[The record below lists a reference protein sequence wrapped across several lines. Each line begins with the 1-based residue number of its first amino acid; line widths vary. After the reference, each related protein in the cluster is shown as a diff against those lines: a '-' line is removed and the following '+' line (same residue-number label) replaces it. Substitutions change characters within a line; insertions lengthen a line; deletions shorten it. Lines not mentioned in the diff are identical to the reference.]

1 VGRPDQD
8 YLRRSTFRRATV
20 AAAAVLA
27 VVLALSDTGM
37 LDDAQSQLIDDVG
50 QLGAGIFAT
59 CCCGFTWRRAVTAR
73 QARPEWLWRAL
84 LFFGVAGW
92 SCGQGAWSW
101 YQVVLNQDLPSP
113 SLADVGYFALPVFAF
128 PALFALPA
136 GPSPRAAPGALG
148 GQAHREPGVRV
159 LLALDA
165 LVIVGS
171 LFLFTWSTTLG
182 AVAQAGAPTVG
193 AFLIAVGYPVTDLI
207 LVVLVL
213 LLGMFRRPQRP
224 QALLLLGIGLVA
236 LSVSDS
242 FFLYLV
248 SVGATRMPPLFNV
261 GFLVGP
267 VLIGLAALA
276 PQPTSRPDPSDSDA
290 RAATWY
296 TVLPYLPLGLFGLL
310 VVAQHMTGR
319 PVDQTE
325 AYGLVLLVS
334 VVVLRQLLTTLEN
347 LELLRRVRDGQDR
360 LHHQAFHDWL
370 TGLPNRALFRDRLE
384 HAVERHRRDRRQL
397 AVLFC
402 DLDDFKQVND
412 TLGHAAGDEMLCLM
426 AERLRRCVRSGD
438 TVARLGGDEFA
449 VILDDDQTLPAVVG
463 ERMLAMLGEP
473 VTLAGHSVMP
483 RASAGLVVV
492 QSGEPTVT
500 ADLLLNRADAAMYA
514 AKRGGKGRL
523 IVYPGGFEHAP
534 PAPDLSALLAEALT
548 AALTA
553 ATTGFRPPW
562 DAEEP
567 VGPPPR
573 TATGHHDQVP
583 ALRVMYQPIVRL
595 ADSTMA
601 AVEALTRW
609 EHPATGSVP
618 PQTLVHVAESAG
630 LINALDDLV
639 LELACRQVAL
649 ARAGRHP
656 HLVMHVNLTAT
667 RVIDPALVDL
677 VRSTLIRHRLPGSAL
692 VLEITETG
700 RITDFDA
707 AADVLGQVRRL
718 GVKLALDDFGVGY
731 ANLNHLLRLPVDIL
745 KLDRTLTEVGADAA
759 RSEAI
764 TAGAVRIGRDLG
776 IPMIAEGLED
786 PAQAEWL
793 STLGCEY
800 GQGFLFCQP
809 VSSPDMGRLQG
820 TLNGS

>member
-1 VGRPDQD
+1 M
-8 YLRRSTFRRATV
+8 
-20 AAAAVLA
+20 VL
-27 VVLALSDTGM
+27 VLSDTGVFG
-37 LDDAQSQLIDDVG
+37 DAQAQLIDDVG

-59 CCCGFTWRRAVTAR
+59 CCCGLTWRWAVTAR

-128 PALFALPA
+128 PALFALPS
-136 GPSPRAAPGALG
+136 GPSPRTAPGALG

-182 AVAQAGAPTVG
+182 AVSQAGAPTVG

-224 QALLLLGIGLVA
+224 RALLLLGIGLVA

-276 PQPTSRPDPSDSDA
+276 PQPTSSPDPSDSDA

-310 VVAQHMTGR
+310 VVVQHMTGR

-325 AYGLVLLVS
+325 TYGLVLLVS

-384 HAVERHRRDRRQL
+384 HAVERHRRDERQL

-412 TLGHAAGDEMLCLM
+412 TLGHAAGDELLCLM

-449 VILDDDQTLPAVVG
+449 VILDDEHTLPAVVG

-473 VTLAGHSVMP
+473 VTLAGHSLTP

-500 ADLLLNRADAAMYA
+500 ADLLLSRADAAMYA

-523 IVYPGGFEHAP
+523 IAYPGGFEHAP
-534 PAPDLSALLAEALT
+534 PAPDLSALLAEALAEALT
-548 AALTA
+548 AALAA
-553 ATTGFRPPW
+553 ATTGFRPEW
-562 DAEEP
+562 DGGQS

-573 TATGHHDQVP
+573 TATGNDDPIP

-609 EHPATGSVP
+609 DHPATGSVP
-618 PQTLVHVAESAG
+618 PETLIQVAESAG
-630 LINALDDLV
+630 LINALDDMV

-649 ARAGRHP
+649 ARSGRHP
-656 HLVMHVNLTAT
+656 HLVMHVNLTAA
-667 RVIDPALVDL
+667 RVIDPALVEL
-677 VRSTLIRHRLPGSAL
+677 VGGTLERHRLPGSAL
-692 VLEITETG
+692 VLEITETD
-700 RITDFDA
+700 RITDFAA

-745 KLDRTLTEVGADAA
+745 KLDRTLTAIGTD

-764 TAGAVRIGRDLG
+764 TAGAVRIARDLG

-786 PAQAEWL
+786 PAQAAWL
-793 STLGCEY
+793 STLGCQY
-800 GQGFLFCQP
+800 GQGFLFSQP
-809 VSSPDMGRLQG
+809 LPSPDIGRLQG
-820 TLNGS
+820 ALNGS